1 MNNSNELIFLILLA
15 VSFLLIGVLS
25 GAVVYLYLK
34 SKNNSGENN
43 KPESI
48 KPKLESLSTEHSYCE
63 NHSNEASKGSCAICE
78 KGFCEACLRDWEGVN
93 FCPEHLK
100 LVSENK
106 WVGITNIKTTPS
118 DPEAAM
124 YIYNFKKEQWKTNKT
139 PSYIV
144 THYKINF
151 EGDHI
156 ESYVMLYVRS
166 QDEEYL
172 KNKIVKIN

>member
-1 MNNSNELIFLILLA
+1 MNNSNELVFLILLA

-25 GAVVYLYLK
+25 GVVVYLFLK
-34 SKNNSGENN
+34 SKNNSNESSPTVNKKKPVATEN
-43 KPESI
+43 
-48 KPKLESLSTEHSYCE
+48 SYCE
-63 NHSNEASKGSCAICE
+63 NHSNEPSKGSCAICE
-78 KGFCEACLRDWEGVN
+78 NGFCETCLRDWEGVN

-106 WVGITNIKTTPS
+106 WVGITNIKTTPN

-124 YIYNFKKEQWKTNKT
+124 YVYNFKKEQWKESKI

-156 ESYVMLYVRS
+156 ESYVMLFVRS
-166 QDEEYL
+166 QDEDVL
-172 KNKIVKIN
+172 KERIVKMN

>member
-1 MNNSNELIFLILLA
+1 MNNSNEFIFLILLA
-15 VSFLLIGVLS
+15 FSFLAIGVLS
-25 GAVVYLYLK
+25 GVVVYLFLK
-34 SKNNSGENN
+34 SKNSNSEEGNN
-43 KPESI
+43 TASPKKPQV
-48 KPKLESLSTEHSYCE
+48 EHSYCE

-78 KGFCEACLRDWEGVN
+78 KGFCDTCLRDFEGIN

-106 WVGITNIKTTPS
+106 WVGITNIKTTPN

-124 YIYNFKKEQWKTNKT
+124 YVYNFKKEQWKTNKT

-156 ESYVMLYVRS
+156 ESYVKLFVRS

-172 KNKIVKIN
+172 KDKIVKIN

>member
-1 MNNSNELIFLILLA
+1 MSNSSELVFLILLA
-15 VSFLLIGVLS
+15 VSFLLIGILS
-25 GAVVYLYLK
+25 GVVVYLYLK
-34 SKNNSGENN
+34 SKNSNEENTDS
-43 KPESI
+43 KKSKEVSQD
-48 KPKLESLSTEHSYCE
+48 TEHSYCE
-63 NHSNEASKGSCAICE
+63 NHSNEPSKGSCAMCE
-78 KGFCEACLRDWEGVN
+78 KGYCETCLREWEGIN

-124 YIYNFKKEQWKTNKT
+124 YIYNFKREQWITNKT
-139 PSYIV
+139 PTYIV

-156 ESYVMLYVRS
+156 ESYVMLFVRS

-172 KNKIVKIN
+172 KDKIIKVN

>member
-1 MNNSNELIFLILLA
+1 MNNPTELVFLILLA

-25 GAVVYLYLK
+25 GVVVYLFLK
-34 SKNNSGENN
+34 SKNSSKDEDSQS
-43 KPESI
+43 KPSQF
-48 KPKLESLSTEHSYCE
+48 KQASREHSYCE
-63 NHSNEASKGSCAICE
+63 NHSNEPSKGSCAICE
-78 KGFCEACLRDWEGVN
+78 KGFCETCLRDWEGVN
-93 FCPEHLK
+93 FCPVHLQ

-106 WVGITNIKTTPS
+106 WIGITNIKTTPS

-124 YIYNFKKEQWKTNKT
+124 YIYRFKKDQWNSNNIPT
-139 PSYIV
+139 YIV

-166 QDEEYL
+166 QDESYL
-172 KNKIVKIN
+172 KDKIVKIN

>member
-1 MNNSNELIFLILLA
+1 MNNSNELVFLILLA
-15 VSFLLIGVLS
+15 FSFLFIGILS
-25 GAVVYLYLK
+25 GVVVYLYLK
-34 SKNNSGENN
+34 SKNSSSQDQALDTHKAE
-43 KPESI
+43 EV
-48 KPKLESLSTEHSYCE
+48 LSTEHSYCE

-78 KGFCEACLRDWEGVN
+78 KGFCETCLRDWEGVN

-106 WVGITNIKTTPS
+106 WVGITNIRTTPS

-124 YIYNFKKEQWKTNKT
+124 YIYNFKKEQWKTEKT
-139 PSYIV
+139 PTYIV

-166 QDEEYL
+166 QDEDYL
-172 KNKIVKIN
+172 KDKIVKIN

>member
-1 MNNSNELIFLILLA
+1 MNNSNELVFLILLA
-15 VSFLLIGVLS
+15 VSFLFIGILS
-25 GAVVYLYLK
+25 GVVVYLYLK
-34 SKNNSGENN
+34 SKNSSDKVKTKGSSPVN
-43 KPESI
+43 
-48 KPKLESLSTEHSYCE
+48 EHSYCE

-78 KGFCEACLRDWEGVN
+78 KGYCETCLRDWEGVN
-93 FCPEHLK
+93 FCPEHLQ

-124 YIYNFKKEQWKTNKT
+124 YIYNFKKEQWKSNKT
-139 PSYIV
+139 PTYIV

-166 QDEEYL
+166 QDEDYL
-172 KNKIVKIN
+172 KDKIVKIN